1 MLALPRALTAIG
13 EIELAFR
20 VALASRG
27 VAQGALCL
35 RQGRALLRV
44 GMGSPFHRLL
54 GAKENRDNESFE
66 CFSVRR
72 AFMPLFHR

>member
-1 MLALPRALTAIG
+1 M
-13 EIELAFR
+13 ELAFR

-35 RQGRALLRV
+35 SQRRVLLRV
-44 GMGSPFHRLL
+44 EMGSPFHRLL
-54 GAKENRDNESFE
+54 GAKENRDKKSFE
-66 CFSVRR
+66 CFSIRR

>member
-1 MLALPRALTAIG
+1 M
-13 EIELAFR
+13 ELAFR

-27 VAQGALCL
+27 VTQGALCL
-35 RQGRALLRV
+35 NQRRVLLRV
-44 GMGSPFHRLL
+44 EMGSPVHRLL
-54 GAKENRDNESFE
+54 GAKENRDKKSFE

>member
-1 MLALPRALTAIG
+1 M
-13 EIELAFR
+13 ELAFR

-35 RQGRALLRV
+35 NQHRVLLRAE
-44 GMGSPFHRLL
+44 MGSPFHRLL
-54 GAKENRDNESFE
+54 GTKEDRDKKSFE
-66 CFSVRR
+66 CFSIRR